1 MYSWAQR
8 LLCNHSEVMEAKVL
22 DFNGKDTGRKV
33 QLSDSVFGIEPNNHA
48 VYLDVKQYL
57 ANQRQ
62 GTHKAKERA
71 EVTGSTR
78 KIKKQK
84 GTGTARAGSVKN
96 PLFKGGGTVF
106 GPRPRSYS
114 FKLNK
119 NLKRLARKSAFS
131 IKAKETN
138 IIVLEDFNF
147 ETPNTKNFTNV
158 LKALGL
164 DNKKSLF
171 VLGES
176 NKNVYLSSRNLKTS
190 KVITNS
196 ELSTYDIL
204 NANSL
209 VLFEGSLEVIEE
221 NLSK

>member
-1 MYSWAQR
+1 M
-8 LLCNHSEVMEAKVL
+8 EVKVL

-33 QLSDSVFGIEPNNHA
+33 QLSDSVFAIEPNNHA

-84 GTGTARAGSVKN
+84 GTGTARAGSIKN
-96 PLFKGGGTVF
+96 PLFKGGGTIF

-119 NLKRLARKSAFS
+119 GLKRLARKSAFS
-131 IKAKETN
+131 IKAKESN

-164 DNKKSLF
+164 ENKKSLF
-171 VLGES
+171 VLGET
-176 NKNVYLSSRNLKTS
+176 NKNVYLSSRNLKASNVVTS
-190 KVITNS
+190 S
-196 ELSTYDIL
+196 ELSTYAIL
-204 NANSL
+204 NTNNL
-209 VLFEGSLEVIEE
+209 VLLEGSLELIEE

>member
-1 MYSWAQR
+1 M
-8 LLCNHSEVMEAKVL
+8 EVKVV

-33 QLSDSVFGIEPNNHA
+33 ELSDSVFAIEPNNHA

-71 EVTGSTR
+71 EVAGSTR

-84 GTGTARAGSVKN
+84 GTGTARAGSAKN
-96 PLFKGGGTVF
+96 PLFKGGGRVF

-131 IKAKETN
+131 IKAKEAN
-138 IIVLEDFNF
+138 IIVLEDFDF
-147 ETPNTKNFTNV
+147 ETPSTKNFINV
-158 LKALGL
+158 LKALEL

-171 VLGES
+171 VLGNT
-176 NKNVYLSSRNLKTS
+176 NKNVYLSSRNLKVS
-190 KVITNS
+190 SVVS
-196 ELSTYDIL
+196 SLELSTYAIL
-204 NANSL
+204 NANNL
-209 VLFEGSLEVIEE
+209 VLLESSLEIIEE

>member
-1 MYSWAQR
+1 M
-8 LLCNHSEVMEAKVL
+8 EVKVL
-22 DFNGKDTGRKV
+22 DINGKETGRKV
-33 QLSDSVFGIEPNNHA
+33 QLSDSVFAIEPNKHA

-71 EVTGSTR
+71 EVAGSTR

-84 GTGTARAGSVKN
+84 GTGTARAGSAKN

-119 NLKRLARKSAFS
+119 NLKRLARKSALS
-131 IKAKETN
+131 LKVNESN
-138 IIVLEDFNF
+138 LVVVEDFTF
-147 ETPNTKNFTNV
+147 DTPSTKNFINV

-164 DNKKSLF
+164 ENKKSLF
-171 VLGES
+171 VLGDT
-176 NKNVYLSSRNLKTS
+176 NKNVYLSSRNLKASSVVT
-190 KVITNS
+190 IS
-196 ELSTYDIL
+196 ELSTYAIL
-204 NANSL
+204 NAKSL
-209 VLFEGSLEVIEE
+209 VLLEGAVDGIEA

>member
-1 MYSWAQR
+1 
-8 LLCNHSEVMEAKVL
+8 MEAKVL

-71 EVTGSTR
+71 EVAGSTR

-84 GTGTARAGSVKN
+84 GTGTARAGSAKN

-119 NLKRLARKSAFS
+119 SLKRLARKSAFS
-131 IKAKETN
+131 IKAKEAN
-138 IIVLEDFNF
+138 IIILEDFNF
-147 ETPNTKNFTNV
+147 ETPNTKNFINV
-158 LKALGL
+158 LKSLGL
-164 DNKKSLF
+164 EDKKSLF
-171 VLGES
+171 VLGDS
-176 NKNVYLSSRNLKTS
+176 NKNVYLSSRNLKAS
-190 KVITNS
+190 KVISSS

-204 NANSL
+204 NTNSL
-209 VLFEGSLEVIEE
+209 VLLEGSLEVIEE

>member
-1 MYSWAQR
+1 M
-8 LLCNHSEVMEAKVL
+8 EVKVL

-33 QLSDSVFGIEPNNHA
+33 QLSDSVFAIEPNNHA

-71 EVTGSTR
+71 EVAGSTR

-84 GTGTARAGSVKN
+84 GTGTARAGSAKN

-131 IKAKETN
+131 IKAKESN

-147 ETPNTKNFTNV
+147 ETPSTKNFINV
-158 LKALGL
+158 LKALEL
-164 DNKKSLF
+164 ENKKSLF
-171 VLGES
+171 ILGET
-176 NKNVYLSSRNLKTS
+176 NKNVYLSSRNLKAS
-190 KVITNS
+190 NVVSSS
-196 ELSTYDIL
+196 ELSTYAIL
-204 NANSL
+204 NANNL
-209 VLFEGSLEVIEE
+209 VLLESSLEVIED